1 LDEEEEI
8 EMKATLIALGAL
20 AAAALVAPGASA
32 QDANLSGQYQCVS
45 GCGGAG
51 LAIVTQNG
59 WDLNLVNDAG
69 IPTRAWID
77 WPGHIWADAWQLG
90 AIFSPDGLTIQ
101 FDNGI
106 VWQRFIPQPILRS
119 RG

>member
-1 LDEEEEI
+1 
-8 EMKATLIALGAL
+8 MKATLIALGVL
-20 AAAALVAPGASA
+20 AATELVAPSASA

-45 GCGGAG
+45 GCGGGAG

-59 WDLNLVNDAG
+59 WDLNLVSDAG
-69 IPTRAWID
+69 MPTRAWID

-106 VWQRFIPQPILRS
+106 VWQRFIPQPIFPILRS

>member
-1 LDEEEEI
+1 
-8 EMKATLIALGAL
+8 MKATLIALGAL
-20 AAAALVAPGASA
+20 AAAALVAPGALA

-59 WDLNLVNDAG
+59 WNLNLVSDAG

-77 WPGHIWADAWQLG
+77 WRGHIWADAWQLG

-101 FDNGI
+101 LETESSGSG
-106 VWQRFIPQPILRS
+106 LS
-119 RG
+119 RNQYFEAATDTFQIRPG